1 MASNKG
7 NVLLCADRILDLSQ
21 PRIMGVVNVT
31 PDSFSDGGY
40 FLSPDDALRHAES
53 LVSQGADII
62 DVGGESTR
70 PGAVPV
76 SVSEE
81 LDRVMPIVE
90 RLRTHGDVIISID
103 TSKPEV
109 MTAAQLAGAHM
120 INDVMALRRPG
131 ALDAAAQG
139 ATAVCLM
146 HMLGEPRTMQKSPV
160 YGNVV
165 TEVHAFLE
173 MRVQACLTAGI
184 GLERICVDPGFG
196 FGKSLEHNRQLLRS
210 LAAFLDMYRPLVV
223 GVSRKS
229 MIGQLLG
236 EKEVSRRLYG
246 SISLAGL
253 AVWLGASIVRCHDVA
268 ETRDAVT
275 VIAAVRDSRSEVSI
289 VG

>member
-1 MASNKG
+1 MALNKG
-7 NVLLCADRILDLSQ
+7 NVLQCADRILDLTQ
-21 PRIMGVVNVT
+21 PRIMGVLNVT

-40 FLSPDDALRHAES
+40 FISPDIALRHAEN

-70 PGAVPV
+70 PGALPV

-81 LDRVMPIVE
+81 LDRVMPIIE
-90 RLRTHGDVIISID
+90 RLRFNVDVIISID

-131 ALDAAAQG
+131 ALDAAAHG

-146 HMLGEPRTMQKSPV
+146 HMLGEPRTMQQTPV
-160 YGNVV
+160 YSNVV

-173 MRVQACLTAGI
+173 SRMQACLAAGI
-184 GLERICVDPGFG
+184 GIDRICLDPGFG
-196 FGKSLEHNRQLLRS
+196 FGKSLEHNQQLLRS
-210 LAAFLDMYRPLVV
+210 LASFLEMKRPLVV
-223 GVSRKS
+223 GLSRKS
-229 MIGQLLG
+229 MIGKMLG
-236 EKEVSRRLYG
+236 ETEVSQRLYG

-275 VIAAVRDSRSEVSI
+275 VIAAVRDGRCGVPFS
-289 VG
+289 